1 MSYLTTQR
9 AHVFRFVIQKY
20 AVLSLYALAFSIYED
35 DADLEEGDLEKKML
49 EQRLSYPICN
59 TERGDLSSKAIFNN
73 IV

>member
-35 DADLEEGDLEKKML
+35 DADLEEGDLEKKIL
-49 EQRLSYPICN
+49 EQDSLTLYVLLREV
-59 TERGDLSSKAIFNN
+59 T
-73 IV
+73 